1 MSKPTK
7 RKCPACKKTK
17 SFRAD
22 NKTCGCRGTNPVL
35 NPKPASAEPL
45 ENPQSKVEVEL
56 EKLRAKKAGNSER
69 ISLLSQRVLDLEAE
83 NSALLKLSD
92 TTPQLLDVAPRAPS
106 SKSESAAVMVWS
118 DWHIEEEVRAAAV
131 GNKNEFNLEI
141 ADRRVA
147 NLLHGGLAWYKIES
161 QKTTIKTIVLALLGD
176 FISGSIHEDLAE
188 SNLLS
193 PVDAIYKSQGLLISG
208 IRFMLE
214 NTPKDVD
221 FIVVCHSGNHG
232 RMTKKQRIATEAGN
246 SLEQY
251 MYYSIRDLFKDE
263 PRVKFIIATG
273 YHSYVRFFDGQYEI
287 RFHHGHQI
295 NYQGGVG
302 GITIPVN
309 KAIAQWNRAKPVNLD
324 VFGHFHTKFD
334 GGNFIANGSLIG
346 YNAYAVSIK
355 ASFEKPAQQ
364 FFLVNKEFGEKTM
377 VAPIFVD
384 HQLPADGL
392 EKQAW

>member
-1 MSKPTK
+1 LSKLVK
-7 RKCPACKKTK
+7 RQCPACKQTK
-17 SFRAD
+17 EFRSD
-22 NKTCGCRGTNPVL
+22 NKTCGCRGTNP
-35 NPKPASAEPL
+35 NISPID
-45 ENPQSKVEVEL
+45 VEL
-56 EKLRAKKAGNSER
+56 EKLRVKKSGTTEK
-69 ISLLSQRVLDLEAE
+69 ISQLTERVLQLEEE
-83 NSALLKLSD
+83 NAALVKLAGH
-92 TTPQLLDVAPRAPS
+92 TPQLLDISPRAPT

-118 DWHIEEEVRAAAV
+118 DWHLEEEVRPDAV
-131 GNKNEFNLEI
+131 GNKNEFNLQI
-141 ADRRVA
+141 ADSRFQ

-161 QKTTIKTIVLALLGD
+161 QKTTIKTIVIALLGD

-188 SNLLS
+188 SNLLA
-193 PVDAIYKSQGLLISG
+193 PVDAIYKAQGMLVSG
-208 IRFMLE
+208 IRHMLN
-214 NTPKDVD
+214 NTAPDVN

-251 MYYSIRDLFKDE
+251 MYYSIRDFFKDE
-263 PRVKFIIATG
+263 PRIQFIVATG
-273 YHSYVRFFDGQYEI
+273 YHSYVRFFEGRYEI

-334 GGNFIANGSLIG
+334 GGNFICNGSLIG

-364 FFLVNKEFGEKTM
+364 FFLVNKEFEEKTM
-377 VAPIFVD
+377 VAPIFVQHD
-384 HQLPADGL
+384 LPADGVD
-392 EKQAW
+392 KKAW